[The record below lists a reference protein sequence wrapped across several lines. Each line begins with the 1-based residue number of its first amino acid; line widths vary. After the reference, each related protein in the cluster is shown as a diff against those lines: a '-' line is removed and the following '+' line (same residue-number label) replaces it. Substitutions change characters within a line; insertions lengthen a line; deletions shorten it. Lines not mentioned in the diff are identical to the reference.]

1 MSYTDR
7 FLADYYQVP
16 GLWKACESWLKPFGL
31 RALEKSF
38 ADSIAGVH
46 KLHLHSARGNVY
58 CVTLIRPSL
67 SIYVEDAEGCDH
79 ICILL
84 DDT

>member
-1 MSYTDR
+1 MEGVR
-7 FLADYYQVP
+7 ILAETFWTQS
-16 GLWKACESWLKPFGL
+16 LSAIKASKKK

-79 ICILL
+79 ICIL
-84 DDT
+84 